1 MHPRGAR
8 RRDERGTAAAA
19 MTVATLLADGADM
32 LETGEGLPNPRRE
45 AQWLLARALG
55 RTEAW
60 LIAHAGDEVPDP
72 VADVYRGWL
81 ARRAGGE
88 PAHYI
93 VGSCPFWG
101 RVFAVAPVVLIPRP
115 ETELVVECA
124 LTLPRGS
131 RPRILDVGT
140 GSGCLA
146 VTLALEITGSEVLAT
161 DLSLAAVL
169 VARANARRLGAQVRF
184 AAGNLATHLAG
195 PFDLVVANLPYVTS
209 ADIAGLPVEILR
221 YEPRLALAGG
231 EDGTD
236 LLKLLLADLQRLLA
250 PGGHALLEMG
260 PWQRAKLEQV
270 TAASGLSEVHR
281 GLDHA
286 GIERVLV
293 LGKG

>member
-1 MHPRGAR
+1 
-8 RRDERGTAAAA
+8 
-19 MTVATLLADGADM
+19 MTVATLLSDGADT
-32 LETGEGLPNPRRE
+32 LETREGLPNPRRE
-45 AQWLLARALG
+45 AQWLLARAIG
-55 RTEAW
+55 CAEAW
-60 LIAHAGDEVPDP
+60 VIAHAGDEVPDG
-72 VADVYRGWL
+72 VANLYRGWL
-81 ARRAGGE
+81 ARRAAGE

-101 RVFAVAPVVLIPRP
+101 RTFAVTPAVLIPRP

-124 LTLPRGS
+124 LTLPRGI
-131 RPRILDVGT
+131 RPRIVDVGT

-146 VTLALEITGSEVLAT
+146 VTLALEIPGSEVIAT
-161 DLSLAAVL
+161 DLSLAAVD
-169 VARANARRLGAQVRF
+169 VARRNARDLGVRVHF
-184 AAGNLATHLAG
+184 ATGNLATHLVG

-209 ADIAGLPVEILR
+209 ADIAGLPVEIVH

-236 LLKLLLADLQRLLA
+236 LLKLLLADLPRLLA

-260 PWQRAKLEQV
+260 LRQRATLEPMI
-270 TAASGLSEVHR
+270 AATGLGEVHR

-293 LGKG
+293 LRNN

>member
-1 MHPRGAR
+1 
-8 RRDERGTAAAA
+8 
-19 MTVATLLADGADM
+19 MTVAQLLGEGAAA
-32 LETGEGLPNPRRE
+32 LGAREGLPNPRRE
-45 AQWLLARALG
+45 AQWLLARALA
-55 RTEAW
+55 RDEAW
-60 LIAHAGDEVPDP
+60 VLAHPEGPVPEEE
-72 VADVYRGWL
+72 AALYRGWL
-81 ARRAGGE
+81 SRRAAGE

-101 RVFAVAPVVLIPRP
+101 RMFGVTPAVLIPRP

-124 LTLPRGS
+124 LTLPRAE

-146 VTLALEITGSEVLAT
+146 ITLALEIPGSSVVAT
-161 DLSLAAVL
+161 DVSIAAVD
-169 VARANARRLGAQVRF
+169 VATSNAHRLGARVRF

-221 YEPRLALAGG
+221 YEPHVALVGG

-236 LLKLLLADLQRLLA
+236 VIRLLLADLPRLLG

-260 PWQRAKLEQV
+260 PWQRARLEQV

-293 LGKG
+293 LKKD

>member
-1 MHPRGAR
+1 
-8 RRDERGTAAAA
+8 
-19 MTVATLLADGADM
+19 MTVAQLLGEGAAALDAR
-32 LETGEGLPNPRRE
+32 EGLPNPRRE

-55 RTEAW
+55 CTEAW
-60 LIAHAGDEVPDP
+60 VIAHAWDEVPEP
-72 VADVYRGWL
+72 AADLYRGWL
-81 ARRAGGE
+81 TRRSAGE

-101 RVFAVAPVVLIPRP
+101 RRFAVTPAVLIPRP

-124 LTLPRGS
+124 LTLAHDA

-146 VTLALEITGSEVLAT
+146 VTLALEIAGSEVFAT
-161 DLSLAAVL
+161 DLSLPAVN
-169 VARANARRLGAQVRF
+169 VARANARTLGADVGF
-184 AAGNLATHLAG
+184 VAGDLATHLAG
-195 PFDLVVANLPYVTS
+195 SFDLVVANLPYVTS
-209 ADIAGLPVEILR
+209 ADIGELPVEILD
-221 YEPRLALAGG
+221 YEPRLALSGG

-236 LLKLLLADLQRLLA
+236 LLKLLLADLPRLLA

-260 PWQRAKLEQV
+260 PWQRAKLEGI
-270 TAASGLSEVHR
+270 TAATGLEEVHR

-293 LGKG
+293 LRKR